1 MLSQSPLSLLLGQL
15 QLRHDQLHVLLADA
29 DLGQLPLP
37 GQLLQLL
44 LVLLLPDG
52 DDGVLQLV
60 TGGENFFVLRIV
72 RN

>member
-29 DLGQLPLP
+29 DLGQLSLP